1 MLGDVKGQ
9 SALVVMVLTM
19 TIFLLCS
26 AVLAL
31 GINTGKIA
39 ASEINQE
46 KAYYIA
52 EAGVEKVLAA
62 AKGGPSWLRNLR
74 IGREYNFLTDVLNG
88 EKAYG
93 EGIFTAIKVK
103 KLAEDQGR
111 TILEIKCRGKCGPST
126 KGITVEAAL
135 ENIYP
140 EDMFRGLWLAN
151 TDAAHGHI
159 FNLEA
164 DAYFAADVM
173 IAGGSSICGNL
184 YCNGFLGLHGEE
196 DGAVEIKG
204 DIYALDG
211 VGLTGAGPFF
221 INGNVYVDDI
231 EKAPVELAD
240 ITVVLSTTALA
251 GKIPDR
257 AAFPAFLDSG
267 RLGWYS
273 KNAGYCQLPP
283 VTEGTM
289 LFQPGIYFLAGDCTL
304 SGSYEGNTLLVVDG
318 NVTLGNLIKNSTND
332 SLVILVSGPVNFTGN
347 GAKVDAL
354 LYAGEFNHSRSPIIG
369 GSLLAENLA
378 GPGTMNVI
386 YDQNLLDSFRHSSSW
401 TTCFV
406 RIIKWYESV

>member
-9 SALVVMVLTM
+9 GVLVVMVLVM

-31 GINTGKIA
+31 GINTGRIA

-74 IGREYNFLTDVLNG
+74 IGSEYNFLTNILNG
-88 EKAYG
+88 GNAYG
-93 EGIFTAIKVK
+93 EGAFTAIKVK
-103 KLAEDQGR
+103 KLVEDQGR

-151 TDAAHGHI
+151 TDAADGHI

-164 DAYFAADVM
+164 DAYFAADVV
-173 IAGGSSICGNL
+173 IAGGSSICGDL
-184 YCNGFLGLHGEE
+184 YCHGFLGLHSEE
-196 DGAVEIKG
+196 GTAVEIKG

-211 VGLTGAGPFF
+211 VGLTGTGSFF

-240 ITVVLSTTALA
+240 ITVVLSTAALA
-251 GKIPDR
+251 RKIPDR
-257 AAFPAFLDSG
+257 GAFPVFFPSG
-267 RLGWYS
+267 RLDWYS

-304 SGSYEGNTLLVVDG
+304 SGSYGGNALLVVDG
-318 NVTLGNLIKNSTND
+318 NVTLGNLIKNSTRD
-332 SLVILVSGPVNFTGN
+332 SLALLVSGSVNFAGD
-347 GAKVDAL
+347 GVKIDAL
-354 LYAGEFNHSRSPIIG
+354 LYAEEVNDSRSPIIE
-369 GSLLAENLA
+369 GSLLAMDLT
-378 GPGTMNVI
+378 GPGTMNIV
-386 YDQNLLDSFRHSSSW
+386 YDQDMLNSFQYSSSW